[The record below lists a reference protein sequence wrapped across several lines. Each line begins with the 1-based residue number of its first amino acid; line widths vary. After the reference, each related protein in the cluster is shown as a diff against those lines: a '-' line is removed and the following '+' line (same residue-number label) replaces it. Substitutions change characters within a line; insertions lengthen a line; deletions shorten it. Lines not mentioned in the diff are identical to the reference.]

1 MREIDT
7 VLKTRQLNLMKLTR
21 YVYQSS
27 GGKILDVT
35 ILKHNMI
42 ICPSFLYVSYIET
55 ADVNLHHRGD
65 MLR

>member
-1 MREIDT
+1 
-7 VLKTRQLNLMKLTR
+7 MKLTR

>member
-1 MREIDT
+1 
-7 VLKTRQLNLMKLTR
+7 MKLTR

-35 ILKHNMI
+35 ILKHNMT